1 MLLQSFESHTSFR
14 QFKDD
19 YETANRSWKL
29 NGSGVW
35 KDARFA
41 EFELGSARTSPE
53 PPATTPRAT
62 GVTGVAAKRS
72 ELAGV

>member
-1 MLLQSFESHTSFR
+1 MRLPI
-14 QFKDD
+14 
-19 YETANRSWKL
+19 AV
-29 NGSGVW
+29 GSCTVQAL

-53 PPATTPRAT
+53 PPAATPRAA